1 MNHILFERDT
11 LFILDQRLLPWE
23 EKYVECKS
31 AEDVAWAIK
40 EMVIRGAPA
49 IGIVAAL
56 GVVLQ
61 VKKNPSRA
69 KEEALRAIE
78 LLKNTRPT
86 AKNLFWALERM
97 RAILQSKTTDLISD
111 LEREALTIWR
121 EDLEVNKAIATNGA
135 KLLGSS
141 SRVLTHCNA
150 GGLATGGY
158 GTALGVIKKAFE
170 EGKIFQ
176 VYATETRPWL
186 QGARL
191 TTWELKRE
199 GIPVTLVVD
208 SAVGY
213 LMSKGLVDAV
223 IVGADRV
230 TSRGDVANKIGTYTI
245 AVLAHRHGVPFY
257 VVAPLSTFDLE
268 LLKGEEVLIE
278 ERDKREVLE
287 IFGKRI
293 APEGVNALNPSFD
306 ITPAEIIKAIITEKG
321 VLWPPL

>member
-1 MNHILFERDT
+1 MNHILFEKDT
-11 LFILDQRLLPWE
+11 LFLLDQRLLPWE
-23 EKYVECKS
+23 EKYVECKT

-61 VKKNPSRA
+61 AKRNPSRP

-86 AKNLFWALERM
+86 ARNLFWALERM
-97 RAILQSKTTDLISD
+97 EKVALSGEPDLVLS
-111 LEREALTIWR
+111 LEREALNIWE
-121 EDLEVNKAIATNGA
+121 EDLQINMAIAQNGA
-135 KLLGSS
+135 KLLGPSN
-141 SRVLTHCNA
+141 RVLTHCNA

-158 GTALGVIKKAFE
+158 GTALGVIKRAFE
-170 EGKIFQ
+170 EGKILQ
-176 VYATETRPWL
+176 VYVTETRPWL

-191 TTWELKRE
+191 TSWELKRE
-199 GIPVTLVVD
+199 GIPVTVVVD
-208 SAVGY
+208 SAAGY
-213 LMSKGLVDAV
+213 LMSRGLVDAL

-230 TSRGDVANKIGTYTI
+230 TSRGDVVNKIGTYTL
-245 AVLAHRHGVPFY
+245 AVLAHRHGIPFY
-257 VVAPLSTFDLE
+257 VAAPLSTFDMD

-278 ERDKREVLE
+278 ERDEKEVLE
-287 IFGKRI
+287 IYGKRV
-293 APEGVNALNPSFD
+293 APEGVTALNPSFD
-306 ITPAEIIKAIITEKG
+306 ITPAELIKAIITEKG

>member
-49 IGIVAAL
+49 IGIVAAF

-61 VKKNPSRA
+61 AKRNPSRA

-78 LLKNTRPT
+78 LLKKTRPT

-97 RAILQSKTTDLISD
+97 KAILQSKTTDLISA

-135 KLLGSS
+135 KLLGPST
-141 SRVLTHCNA
+141 RVLTHCNA

-158 GTALGVIKKAFE
+158 GTALGIIKKAFE
-170 EGKIFQ
+170 EGKILR

-191 TTWELKRE
+191 TAWELKRE

-245 AVLAHRHGVPFY
+245 AVLAHRHDVPFY
-257 VVAPLSTFDLE
+257 VAAPLSTFDME
-268 LLKGEEVLIE
+268 VLKGEEILIE
-278 ERDKREVLE
+278 ERDEKEVLE
-287 IFGKRI
+287 ISGKRI

>member
-1 MNHILFERDT
+1 MNHILFEKDS
-11 LFILDQRLLPWE
+11 LLLLDQRLLPWE
-23 EKYVECKS
+23 EKYVECKT

-61 VKKNPSRA
+61 AKRNPSRP

-86 AKNLFWALERM
+86 ARNLFWALERM
-97 RAILQSKTTDLISD
+97 EKVALSEEPELVLS
-111 LEREALTIWR
+111 LEREALNIWE
-121 EDLEVNKAIATNGA
+121 EDLQINKAIAQNGA
-135 KLLGSS
+135 KLLGPS

-158 GTALGVIKKAFE
+158 GTALGVIKRAFE
-170 EGKIFQ
+170 EGKILQ
-176 VYATETRPWL
+176 VYVTETRPWL

-191 TTWELKRE
+191 TSWELKRE
-199 GIPVTLVVD
+199 GIPVTVVVD
-208 SAVGY
+208 SAAGY
-213 LMSKGLVDAV
+213 LMSRGLVDAL

-230 TSRGDVANKIGTYTI
+230 TSRGDVVNKIGTYTL
-245 AVLAHRHGVPFY
+245 AVLAHRHGIPFF
-257 VVAPLSTFDLE
+257 VAAPLSTFDMD

-278 ERDKREVLE
+278 ERDEKEVLE
-287 IFGKRI
+287 IYGKRV
-293 APEGVNALNPSFD
+293 APEGVTALNPSFD
-306 ITPAEIIKAIITEKG
+306 ITPAELIKAIITEKG

>member
-1 MNHILFERDT
+1 MNHILFEKNT

-49 IGIVAAL
+49 IGIVAAF

-61 VKKNPSRA
+61 AKRNPSRA

-78 LLKNTRPT
+78 LLKKTRPT

-111 LEREALTIWR
+111 LEREAFTIWR

-135 KLLGSS
+135 KLLGPS

-158 GTALGVIKKAFE
+158 GTALGIIKRAFE
-170 EGKIFQ
+170 EGKILR

-191 TTWELKRE
+191 TAWELKRE

-230 TSRGDVANKIGTYTI
+230 TSKGDVVNKIGTYTI
-245 AVLAHRHGVPFY
+245 AVLAHRHDVPFY
-257 VVAPLSTFDLE
+257 VAAPLSTFDME

-278 ERDKREVLE
+278 ERDEREVLD
-287 IFGKRI
+287 ISGKRI

>member
-1 MNHILFERDT
+1 VNHILFEKDT
-11 LFILDQRLLPWE
+11 LFLLDQRLLPWE
-23 EKYVECKS
+23 EKYVECKT

-61 VKKNPSRA
+61 AKRNPSRP

-86 AKNLFWALERM
+86 ARNLFWALERM
-97 RAILQSKTTDLISD
+97 EKVALSGEPDLVLS
-111 LEREALTIWR
+111 LEREALNIWE
-121 EDLEVNKAIATNGA
+121 EDLQINMAIAQNGA
-135 KLLGSS
+135 KLLGPSN
-141 SRVLTHCNA
+141 RVLTHCNA

-158 GTALGVIKKAFE
+158 GTALGVIKRAFE
-170 EGKIFQ
+170 EGKILQ
-176 VYATETRPWL
+176 VYVTETRPWL

-191 TTWELKRE
+191 TSWELKRE
-199 GIPVTLVVD
+199 GIPVTVVVD
-208 SAVGY
+208 SAAGY
-213 LMSKGLVDAV
+213 LMSRGLVDAL

-230 TSRGDVANKIGTYTI
+230 TSRGDVVNKIGTYTL
-245 AVLAHRHGVPFY
+245 AVLAHRHGIPFY
-257 VVAPLSTFDLE
+257 VAAPLSTFDMD

-278 ERDKREVLE
+278 ERDEKEVLE
-287 IFGKRI
+287 IYGKRV
-293 APEGVNALNPSFD
+293 APEGVTALNPSFD
-306 ITPAEIIKAIITEKG
+306 ITPAELIKAIITEKG

>member
-1 MNHILFERDT
+1 VNHILFEKDT
-11 LFILDQRLLPWE
+11 LFLLDQRLLPWE
-23 EKYVECKS
+23 EKYVECKT

-61 VKKNPSRA
+61 AKRNPSRP

-86 AKNLFWALERM
+86 ARNLFWALERM
-97 RAILQSKTTDLISD
+97 EKVALSGEPDLVLS
-111 LEREALTIWR
+111 LEREALNIWE
-121 EDLEVNKAIATNGA
+121 EDLQINMAIAQNGA
-135 KLLGSS
+135 KLLGPS

-158 GTALGVIKKAFE
+158 GTALGVIKRAFE
-170 EGKIFQ
+170 EGKILQ
-176 VYATETRPWL
+176 VYVTETRPWL

-191 TTWELKRE
+191 TSWELKRE
-199 GIPVTLVVD
+199 GIPVTVVVD
-208 SAVGY
+208 SAAGY
-213 LMSKGLVDAV
+213 LMSRGLVDAL

-230 TSRGDVANKIGTYTI
+230 TSRGDVVNKIGTYTL
-245 AVLAHRHGVPFY
+245 AVLAHRHGIPFY
-257 VVAPLSTFDLE
+257 VAAPLSTFDMD

-278 ERDKREVLE
+278 ERDEKEVLE
-287 IFGKRI
+287 IYGKRV
-293 APEGVNALNPSFD
+293 APEGVTALNPSFD
-306 ITPAEIIKAIITEKG
+306 ITPAELIKAIITEKG

>member
-1 MNHILFERDT
+1 VNHILFEKDT
-11 LFILDQRLLPWE
+11 LFLLDQRLLPWE
-23 EKYVECKS
+23 EKYVECKT

-61 VKKNPSRA
+61 AKRNPSRP

-86 AKNLFWALERM
+86 ARNLFWALERM
-97 RAILQSKTTDLISD
+97 EKVALSGEPELVLS
-111 LEREALTIWR
+111 LEREALNIWE
-121 EDLEVNKAIATNGA
+121 EDLQINKAIAQNGA
-135 KLLGSS
+135 KLLGPS

-158 GTALGVIKKAFE
+158 GTALGVIKRAFE
-170 EGKIFQ
+170 EGKILQ
-176 VYATETRPWL
+176 VYVTETRPWL

-191 TTWELKRE
+191 TSWELKRE
-199 GIPVTLVVD
+199 GIPVTVVVD
-208 SAVGY
+208 SAAGY
-213 LMSKGLVDAV
+213 LMSRGLVDAL

-230 TSRGDVANKIGTYTI
+230 TSRGDVVNKIGTYTL
-245 AVLAHRHGVPFY
+245 AVLAHRHGIPFF
-257 VVAPLSTFDLE
+257 VAAPLSTFDMD

-278 ERDKREVLE
+278 ERDEKEVLE
-287 IFGKRI
+287 IYGKRV
-293 APEGVNALNPSFD
+293 APEGVTALNPSFD
-306 ITPAEIIKAIITEKG
+306 ITPAELIKAIITEKG

>member
-1 MNHILFERDT
+1 MNHILFEKDT
-11 LFILDQRLLPWE
+11 LFLLDQRLLPWE
-23 EKYVECKS
+23 EKYVECKT

-61 VKKNPSRA
+61 AKRNPSRP

-86 AKNLFWALERM
+86 ARNLFWALERM
-97 RAILQSKTTDLISD
+97 EKVALSGEPDLVLS
-111 LEREALTIWR
+111 LEREALNIWE
-121 EDLEVNKAIATNGA
+121 EDLQINMAIAQNGA
-135 KLLGSS
+135 KLLGPS

-158 GTALGVIKKAFE
+158 GTALGVIKRAFE
-170 EGKIFQ
+170 EGKILQ
-176 VYATETRPWL
+176 VYVTETRPWL

-191 TTWELKRE
+191 TSWELKRE
-199 GIPVTLVVD
+199 GIPVTVVVD
-208 SAVGY
+208 SAAGY
-213 LMSKGLVDAV
+213 LMSRGLVDAL

-230 TSRGDVANKIGTYTI
+230 TSRGDVVNKIGTYTL
-245 AVLAHRHGVPFY
+245 AVLAHRHGIPFY
-257 VVAPLSTFDLE
+257 VAAPLSTFDMD

-278 ERDKREVLE
+278 ERDEKEVLE
-287 IFGKRI
+287 IYGKRV
-293 APEGVNALNPSFD
+293 APEGVTALNPSFD
-306 ITPAEIIKAIITEKG
+306 ITPAELIKAIITEKG

>member
-1 MNHILFERDT
+1 MNHILFEKDT
-11 LFILDQRLLPWE
+11 LFLLDQRLLPWE
-23 EKYVECKS
+23 EKYVECKT

-61 VKKNPSRA
+61 AKRNPSRP

-86 AKNLFWALERM
+86 ARNLFWALERM
-97 RAILQSKTTDLISD
+97 EKVALSGEPELVLS
-111 LEREALTIWR
+111 LEREALNIWE
-121 EDLEVNKAIATNGA
+121 EDLQINKAIAQNGA
-135 KLLGSS
+135 KLLGPS

-158 GTALGVIKKAFE
+158 GTALGVIKRAFE
-170 EGKIFQ
+170 EGKILQ
-176 VYATETRPWL
+176 VYVTETRPWL

-191 TTWELKRE
+191 TSWELKRE
-199 GIPVTLVVD
+199 GIPVTVVVD
-208 SAVGY
+208 SAAGY
-213 LMSKGLVDAV
+213 LMSRGLVDAL

-230 TSRGDVANKIGTYTI
+230 TSRGDVVNKIGTYTL
-245 AVLAHRHGVPFY
+245 AVLAHRHGIPFF
-257 VVAPLSTFDLE
+257 VAAPLSTFDMD

-278 ERDKREVLE
+278 ERDEKEVLE
-287 IFGKRI
+287 IYGKRV
-293 APEGVNALNPSFD
+293 APEGVTALNPSFD
-306 ITPAEIIKAIITEKG
+306 ITPAELIKAIITEKG

>member
-1 MNHILFERDT
+1 MNHILFERNT

-49 IGIVAAL
+49 IGIVAAF

-61 VKKNPSRA
+61 AKRNPSRA

-78 LLKNTRPT
+78 LLKKTRPT

-111 LEREALTIWR
+111 LEREAFTIWR

-135 KLLGSS
+135 KLLGPS

-158 GTALGVIKKAFE
+158 GTALGIIKRAFE
-170 EGKIFQ
+170 EGKILR

-191 TTWELKRE
+191 TAWELKRE

-230 TSRGDVANKIGTYTI
+230 TSKGDVVNKIGTYTI
-245 AVLAHRHGVPFY
+245 AVLAHRHDVPFY
-257 VVAPLSTFDLE
+257 VAAPLSTFDME

-278 ERDKREVLE
+278 ERDEREVLD
-287 IFGKRI
+287 ISGKRI

>member
-1 MNHILFERDT
+1 VNHILFEKDT
-11 LFILDQRLLPWE
+11 LFLLDQRLLPWE
-23 EKYVECKS
+23 EKYVECKT

-61 VKKNPSRA
+61 AKRNPSRP

-86 AKNLFWALERM
+86 ARNLFWALERM
-97 RAILQSKTTDLISD
+97 EKVALSGEPDLVLS
-111 LEREALTIWR
+111 LEREALNIWE
-121 EDLEVNKAIATNGA
+121 EDLQINMAIAQNGA
-135 KLLGSS
+135 KLLGPS

-158 GTALGVIKKAFE
+158 GTALGVIKRAFE
-170 EGKIFQ
+170 EGKILQ
-176 VYATETRPWL
+176 VYVTETRPWL

-191 TTWELKRE
+191 TSWELKRE
-199 GIPVTLVVD
+199 GIPVTVVVD
-208 SAVGY
+208 SAAGY
-213 LMSKGLVDAV
+213 LMSRGLVDAL

-230 TSRGDVANKIGTYTI
+230 TSRGDVVNKIGTYTL
-245 AVLAHRHGVPFY
+245 AVLAHRHGIPFF
-257 VVAPLSTFDLE
+257 VAAPLSTFDMD

-278 ERDKREVLE
+278 ERDEKEVLE
-287 IFGKRI
+287 IYGKRV
-293 APEGVNALNPSFD
+293 APEGVTALNPSFD
-306 ITPAEIIKAIITEKG
+306 ITPAELIKAIITEKG

>member
-1 MNHILFERDT
+1 MNHILFEKNI

-49 IGIVAAL
+49 IGIVAAF

-61 VKKNPSRA
+61 AKRNPSRA

-78 LLKNTRPT
+78 LLKKTRPT

-111 LEREALTIWR
+111 LEREAFTIWR

-135 KLLGSS
+135 KLLGPS

-158 GTALGVIKKAFE
+158 GTALGIIKRAFE
-170 EGKIFQ
+170 EGKILR

-191 TTWELKRE
+191 TAWELKRE

-230 TSRGDVANKIGTYTI
+230 TSKGDVVNKIGTYTI
-245 AVLAHRHGVPFY
+245 AVLAHRHDVPFY
-257 VVAPLSTFDLE
+257 VAAPLSTFDME

-278 ERDKREVLE
+278 ERDEREVLD
-287 IFGKRI
+287 ISGKRI

>member
-49 IGIVAAL
+49 IGIVAAF

-61 VKKNPSRA
+61 AKRNPSRA

-78 LLKNTRPT
+78 LLKKTRPT

-97 RAILQSKTTDLISD
+97 KAILQSKTTDLISA

-135 KLLGSS
+135 KLLGPST
-141 SRVLTHCNA
+141 RVLTHCNA

-158 GTALGVIKKAFE
+158 GTALGIIKKAFE
-170 EGKIFQ
+170 EGKILR

-191 TTWELKRE
+191 TAWELKRE

-245 AVLAHRHGVPFY
+245 AVLAHRHDVPFY
-257 VVAPLSTFDLE
+257 VAAPLSTFDME
-268 LLKGEEVLIE
+268 LLKGEEILIE
-278 ERDKREVLE
+278 ERDEKEVLE
-287 IFGKRI
+287 ISGKRI

>member
-49 IGIVAAL
+49 IGIVAAF

-61 VKKNPSRA
+61 AKRNPSRA

-78 LLKNTRPT
+78 LLKKTRPT

-97 RAILQSKTTDLISD
+97 KAILQSKTTDLISA

-135 KLLGSS
+135 KLLGPST
-141 SRVLTHCNA
+141 RVLTHCNA

-158 GTALGVIKKAFE
+158 GTALGIIKKAFE
-170 EGKIFQ
+170 EGKILR

-191 TTWELKRE
+191 TAWELKRE

-245 AVLAHRHGVPFY
+245 AVLAHRHDVPFY
-257 VVAPLSTFDLE
+257 VAAPLSTFDME
-268 LLKGEEVLIE
+268 VLKGEEILIE
-278 ERDKREVLE
+278 ERDEREVLE
-287 IFGKRI
+287 ISGKRI